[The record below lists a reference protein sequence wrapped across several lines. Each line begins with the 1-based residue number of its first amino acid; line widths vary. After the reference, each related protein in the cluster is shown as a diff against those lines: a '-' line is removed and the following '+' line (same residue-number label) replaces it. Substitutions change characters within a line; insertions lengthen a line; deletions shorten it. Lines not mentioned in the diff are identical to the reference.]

1 MTKIDINR
9 LRKSKGF
16 TLIELMIVVAII
28 GILAAI
34 AIPAL
39 TKYMRKARTSEAKAQ
54 IAKMFDAASAYFNEE
69 HVERG
74 ETVILGSGGTVKN
87 LAPHQCPQ
95 RIAGAGGATGS
106 AGTTPEINFD
116 CNAGPGGRC
125 VPQMGSGG
133 GAGYYPMTLWTDNG
147 VWNGLNFQQEQGH
160 YFHYNFQY
168 LNTTTGFGTCQFTA
182 QAFGDLDGDKSLF
195 STFERSG
202 AADQNGVN
210 AAVGLFIENDLE

>member
-1 MTKIDINR
+1 MKIDLNR
-9 LRKSKGF
+9 LKKSKGF

-54 IAKMFDAASAYFNEE
+54 IAKLFDATSAYFNEE

-74 ETVILGSGGTVKN
+74 ATELLGSGGTVTAR
-87 LAPHQCPQ
+87 APHVCPYLN
-95 RIAGAGGATGS
+95 AGAIASGA
-106 AGTTPEINFD
+106 AGVTPPISLD
-116 CNAGPGGRC
+116 CNQGPGSRC
-125 VPQMGSGG
+125 VPAPGG
-133 GAGYYPMTLWTDNG
+133 GGGGGYYDMALWTDNNA
-147 VWNGLNFQQEQGH
+147 WNGLNFQQEQGH
-160 YFHYNFQY
+160 YYHYNFKY
-168 LNTTTGFGTCQFTA
+168 LNSNTGYGTCQFTA
-182 QAFGDLDGDKSLF
+182 QAFGDLDGDKTVY
-195 STFERSG
+195 STYERSG